1 MNRVAR
7 TYALAWLAQP
17 LWWLP
22 LRLLIILAIDVFGV
36 ICFAEA
42 APATF
47 RFDAT
52 ITETFVRNSI
62 DLPFAYQVGDRIS
75 GTLTFDP
82 ATSAPITP
90 NAVEAVQTLG
100 LTFDIAGVW
109 VGTSTYGIRAVDE
122 NIVTD
127 GVLQGPVD
135 TMTIGCST
143 ASSPQPCTPALVSLP
158 SAVPFSIETRLN
170 LIGANSIFATAQV
183 SDDPAV
189 WNSFL
194 FERTFGLAFRTQNAG
209 FASMS
214 GTLGD
219 FSSVPEPRT
228 FALVGSVILWAET
241 LVTRRRRLKE
251 GELKGTRINS
261 QGI

>member
-1 MNRVAR
+1 
-7 TYALAWLAQP
+7 
-17 LWWLP
+17 
-22 LRLLIILAIDVFGV
+22 LIILTINVFGT
-36 ICFAEA
+36 IYSAKT
-42 APATF
+42 APVTF

-52 ITETFVRNSI
+52 IMETFVRNSI
-62 DLPFAYQVGDRIS
+62 DLPFGYQVGDRIS

-90 NAVEAVQTLG
+90 IAVEAIQTLG
-100 LTFDIAGVW
+100 LNFDIGGVPI
-109 VGTSTYGIRAVDE
+109 GTSTYSIRTVDE

-127 GVLQGPVD
+127 DVFEGPVD

-143 ASSPQPCTPALVSLP
+143 ASSPQPCTPALVSMP

-194 FERTFGLAFRTQNAG
+194 FERTFGLAFRSQNAG
-209 FASMS
+209 FASIS

-241 LVTRRRRLKE
+241 LVTRRRRPKE
-251 GELKGTRINS
+251 GDDYAETTL
-261 QGI
+261 